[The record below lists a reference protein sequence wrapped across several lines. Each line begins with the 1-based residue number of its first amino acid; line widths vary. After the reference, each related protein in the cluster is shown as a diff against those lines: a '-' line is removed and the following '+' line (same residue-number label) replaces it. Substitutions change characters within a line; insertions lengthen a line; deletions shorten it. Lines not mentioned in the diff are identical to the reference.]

1 MSVWSR
7 GARSVDGSPAR
18 TPDPRAGHGDRRGF
32 GRQRAGAIGC
42 LGIAVVLIGI
52 AAFGAGKRSPEC
64 SAYDALRDA
73 VRAVDGVRSATAA
86 GDLVAVERQMDEVDR
101 LLGVGRTRLADV
113 KADSSTGSAARAMLE
128 AANYL
133 EFMVGDYRSSGEVDF
148 SITQFASRELTRAVS
163 GAGGA
168 PLNC

>member
-1 MSVWSR
+1 MWSH

-18 TPDPRAGHGDRRGF
+18 TPDPGAGHGDRRGF
-32 GRQRAGAIGC
+32 GRQRVGAIGC

-52 AAFGAGKRSPEC
+52 AAFGA
-64 SAYDALRDA
+64 A
-73 VRAVDGVRSATAA
+73 VRAVDGVRRAAA
-86 GDLVAVERQMDEVDR
+86 GDLAAVERQMDEVDR
-101 LLGVGRTRLADV
+101 LVGVGRARLADV
-113 KADSSTGSAARAMLE
+113 EAGSSTGSAARAMHE

-148 SITQFASRELTRAVS
+148 SITQFASREITRAVS